1 MIQIDARKLF
11 WEKEGGW
18 NNRPYAGSFYK
29 LFLVEAI
36 NKKTGKKAY
45 KMLPY
50 YDLHK
55 QGLIDKSE
63 KPIDGESTFK
73 YSINID

>member
-1 MIQIDARKLF
+1 MMF
-11 WEKEGGW
+11 
-18 NNRPYAGSFYK
+18 
-29 LFLVEAI
+29 I
-36 NKKTGKKAY
+36 N
-45 KMLPY
+45 
-50 YDLHK
+50 